1 MEPLLEVSMEVDTE
15 LNTEKIECMVVS
27 CHQNVGKNHSSL
39 IANKSFENVT
49 EFKYLG
55 TTVTNQNCIHEEIK
69 NRLNLGISCCHSVQ
83 SLLSSHLLSKNLKI
97 KIFRTIILH
106 VFLYGYETWPL
117 TLREEHFY
125 ASIT

>member
-55 TTVTNQNCIHEEIK
+55 TTVSNQNCIHEEIES
-69 NRLNLGISCCHSVQ
+69 RLYSGSVCYHSV
-83 SLLSSHLLSKNLKI
+83 HLLSTRLLSKHLWLKYT
-97 KIFRTIILH
+97 K
-106 VFLYGYETWPL
+106 P
-117 TLREEHFY
+117 
-125 ASIT
+125 